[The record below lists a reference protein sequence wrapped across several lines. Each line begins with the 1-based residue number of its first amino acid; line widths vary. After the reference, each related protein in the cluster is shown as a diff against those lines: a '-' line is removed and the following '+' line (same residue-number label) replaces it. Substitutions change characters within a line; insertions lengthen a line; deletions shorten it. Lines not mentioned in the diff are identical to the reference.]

1 MSRLEV
7 VINSLSVLRT
17 FNMYYEDIDP
27 YKMCLT
33 YIIYRH
39 EICFQMNL
47 LMLFSTNLVFID

>member
-1 MSRLEV
+1 
-7 VINSLSVLRT
+7 
-17 FNMYYEDIDP
+17 MYYEDIDP